1 MNKGLILF
9 LAPAIL
15 VMGFSGIC
23 AYGYWTDKLEVAVHA
38 NVLYPAEILEE
49 TEESEPETQW
59 EETGNEEDTSN
70 KKETGNEQETSNEQ
84 EESIIGKQGEHPW
97 VTAADMSIMHGSYL

>member
-15 VMGFSGIC
+15 VMGFSGIG

-38 NVLYPAEILEE
+38 NVL
-49 TEESEPETQW
+49 
-59 EETGNEEDTSN
+59 
-70 KKETGNEQETSNEQ
+70 
-84 EESIIGKQGEHPW
+84 
-97 VTAADMSIMHGSYL
+97 

>member
-23 AYGYWTDKLEVAVHA
+23 AYGFWTDKLEVAVHA

-59 EETGNEEDTSN
+59 E
-70 KKETGNEQETSNEQ
+70 ETGNEQETSNEQ

>member
-1 MNKGLILF
+1 MNKRRILF
-9 LAPAIL
+9 LIPAIL

-49 TEESEPETQW
+49 TEESEPETGW
-59 EETGNEEDTSN
+59 EDPHNEE
-70 KKETGNEQETSNEQ
+70 
-84 EESIIGKQGEHPW
+84 EEGIIGKQGEHLW
-97 VTAADMSIMHGSYL
+97 VAAAGIGIMHGLYL

>member
-59 EETGNEEDTSN
+59 EETGNE
-70 KKETGNEQETSNEQ
+70 QETSNEQ